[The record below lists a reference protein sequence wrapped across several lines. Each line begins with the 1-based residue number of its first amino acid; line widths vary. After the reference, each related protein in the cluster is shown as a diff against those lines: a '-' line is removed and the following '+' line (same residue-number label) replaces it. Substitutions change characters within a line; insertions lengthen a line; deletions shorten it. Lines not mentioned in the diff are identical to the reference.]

1 MLVQIRKTKRAFA
14 AGLVA
19 AFGFILISCASHKN
33 MALVD
38 DPNGQ
43 ESTIPWNKREK
54 WEDTGPM
61 SGLSDRR

>member
-1 MLVQIRKTKRAFA
+1 
-14 AGLVA
+14 
-19 AFGFILISCASHKN
+19 

-43 ESTIPWNKREK
+43 DSTIPWNKREK